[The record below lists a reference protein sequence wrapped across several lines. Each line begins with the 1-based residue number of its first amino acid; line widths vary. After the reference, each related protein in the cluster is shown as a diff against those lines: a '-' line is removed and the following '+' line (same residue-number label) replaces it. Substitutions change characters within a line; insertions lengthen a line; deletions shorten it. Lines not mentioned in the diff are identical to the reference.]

1 LKNQDGTYHTIHV
14 TAAASSWWRGYERS
28 TTVKEKVA
36 MGLRAISSSIDE
48 SLGLNM
54 TKDACVSTVLIIV
67 CEACWLILARSRSV
81 CGLLEAKNACFC
93 QRKKLGKL
101 PADPLRTSNSSRLS
115 PKELLP
121 SPSLL
126 IFCGYGIHQF
136 GVIGFA
142 RSTIYDVWYH
152 GHHLSARVSQHRTST
167 AYLTFPLKL
176 MGTQRKRWSLAGP
189 SFLAF
194 RE

>member
-1 LKNQDGTYHTIHV
+1 
-14 TAAASSWWRGYERS
+14 
-28 TTVKEKVA
+28 VKEKVA

-136 GVIGFA
+136 GVIG
-142 RSTIYDVWYH
+142 RTKHNLRCLGITDIIYLHKCGLQY
-152 GHHLSARVSQHRTST
+152 RTST
-167 AYLTFPLKL
+167 EYLTFPLKL
-176 MGTQRKRWSLAGP
+176 MVGNGSDGLTGP